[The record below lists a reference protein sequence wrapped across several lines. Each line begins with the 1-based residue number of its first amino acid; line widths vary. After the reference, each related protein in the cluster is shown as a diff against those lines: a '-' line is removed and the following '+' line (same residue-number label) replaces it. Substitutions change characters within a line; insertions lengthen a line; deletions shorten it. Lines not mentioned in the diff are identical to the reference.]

1 MRIIA
6 IDPGMA
12 SCGIALLEHP
22 RRLLDFE
29 AMTTMPNRTD
39 GKTDKTNADAIRR
52 AMEITT
58 AVLTFIQDAI
68 KTVGPVD
75 AVVIEEFV
83 DIAKAKGRA
92 GLWTTPMAIGY
103 MVAEI
108 RAAFPDIPIRWSNPS
123 NLPPHAKREARW
135 AELVPIWGMEE
146 VDRMPAT
153 RREHVQSAALHGI
166 HYLEHNRIK
175 AAARR

>member
-1 MRIIA
+1 MRIVA

-12 SCGIALLEHP
+12 SCGLALLEHP
-22 RRLLDFE
+22 RRLLDFD
-29 AMTTMPNRTD
+29 AVTTMPNRTD

-52 AMEITT
+52 ARKVTD
-58 AVLTFIQDAI
+58 AVLDFIDAA
-68 KTVGPVD
+68 GDVD

-83 DIAKAKGRA
+83 DMKTAKGRA

-108 RAAFPDIPIRWSNPS
+108 QAAFPELPIIWSSPH
-123 NLPPHAKREARW
+123 NLPPHAKRDARW